1 MAVDPDS
8 SPLAFFGA
16 ELKRLRDIAG
26 MTQGEL
32 AEKVHSALATV
43 SAYETA
49 KRIPPTDFA
58 ERADEALHADG
69 HLIRLQR
76 LVERTS
82 VLPWFRD
89 RIQVERNA
97 SEIREYESYQ
107 IPGLLQTEDYARAAI
122 SAGRPI
128 LADDALERGV
138 AVRMTRQQILE
149 LDEDLPIDVSQTP
162 RVWAILDESALHRIV
177 GSAEVMRKQR
187 EHLIML
193 ARKPNVTIQVIPYSD
208 GITCAYGK
216 AFTLLTPAGNG
227 SPIVYLED
235 IRSARYARDRD
246 EVAQYVLTFDHL
258 RACALN
264 DKKSL
269 ALIRGDNE

>member
-1 MAVDPDS
+1 MALDPNS
-8 SPLAFFGA
+8 SALAFFGS
-16 ELKRLRDIAG
+16 ELKRLRELAG

-32 AEKVHSALATV
+32 AEKVHSALSTV

-49 KRIPPTDFA
+49 KRVPPSKFA
-58 ERADEALHADG
+58 MSADEVLHADQ

-89 RIQVERNA
+89 RVEVEQNA

-122 SAGRPI
+122 GAGRPV
-128 LADDALERGV
+128 LASDALERGV

-149 LDEDLPIDVSQTP
+149 PDEDLPIDVSPTP

-187 EHLIML
+187 EQLIRL
-193 ARKPNVTIQVIPYSD
+193 THKPNITIQVIPNSD
-208 GITCAYGK
+208 GVTCGYGK
-216 AFTLLTPAGNG
+216 AFTILTPAGNG
-227 SPIVYLED
+227 SPMVYLED

-269 ALIRGDNE
+269 ALIRGDNK